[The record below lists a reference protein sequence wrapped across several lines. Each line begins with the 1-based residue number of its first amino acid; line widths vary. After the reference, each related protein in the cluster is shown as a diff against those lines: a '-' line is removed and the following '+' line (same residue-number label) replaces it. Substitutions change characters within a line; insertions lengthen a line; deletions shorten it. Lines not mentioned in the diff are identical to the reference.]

1 VGGFDRIR
9 AGLTGNGAGSGGHLG
24 HSDGRREADGGSL
37 MATTA
42 ETNAPRSGRDFAEA
56 FLPENDVL
64 RVARG
69 LAADASLTPISPS
82 TGATLCMLAAA
93 TSARAAIE
101 IGTGTGVGALWLLR
115 GMRTDG
121 VLTTIDIDAEHQR
134 MARRIF
140 AEAGHAA
147 SRTRLITGQ
156 ALDVLPR
163 LADGAYDLLFL
174 DGDRA
179 DYAACV
185 AEAPRLLRAGGILAL
200 NGALAGGRVAD
211 PAIRDPETVA
221 LRDLVRS
228 FRDNDDWR
236 PALLPIGDG
245 LLCAVRV

>member
-1 VGGFDRIR
+1 
-9 AGLTGNGAGSGGHLG
+9 
-24 HSDGRREADGGSL
+24 

-42 ETNAPRSGRDFAEA
+42 DTNAPRSGRDFGEA
-56 FLPENDVL
+56 FLPEDDVVM
-64 RVARG
+64 VARR
-69 LAADASLTPISPS
+69 LAADVGLTPISPS
-82 TGATLCMLAAA
+82 TGATLSMLAAA

-134 MARRIF
+134 VARRIF
-140 AEAGHAA
+140 AEAGYAA
-147 SRTRLITGQ
+147 SRTRVITGQ

-163 LADGAYDLLFL
+163 LADGAYDLLVL
-174 DGDRA
+174 DGDRS

-185 AEAPRLLRAGGILAL
+185 GEAPRLLRPGGVLAL
-200 NGALAGGRVAD
+200 NGVLAGGRIAD
-211 PAIRDPETVA
+211 TAMRDPQTVA

-228 FRDNDDWR
+228 FRDNDYWR
-236 PALLPIGDG
+236 PALLPVGDG